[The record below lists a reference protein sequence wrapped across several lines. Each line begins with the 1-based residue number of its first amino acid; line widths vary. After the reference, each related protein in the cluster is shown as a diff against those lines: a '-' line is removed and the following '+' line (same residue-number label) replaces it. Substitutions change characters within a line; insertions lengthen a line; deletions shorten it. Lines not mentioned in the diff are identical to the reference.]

1 MPNLN
6 SITYDTT
13 KFNIQSGGR
22 GLIHLQSVPFK
33 WNSSQS
39 KFAIDTSKLSA
50 YAYKIID
57 CGFDIEDNKSTSETQ
72 IKFRINL
79 DTTRFILNKGDAYH
93 VRCQLLQANNSG
105 TKQAGVSSIA
115 QSQNASDRIN
125 NFLFKIS
132 SGVYQFSITLDGLT
146 SESTWENVVLL
157 VEIYGNAPT
166 AVT

>member
-13 KFNIQSGGR
+13 QFNIQSGGG

-33 WNSSQS
+33 WNSSKS
-39 KFAIDTSKLSA
+39 KFAIDTSKLSS

-57 CGFDIEDNKSTSETQ
+57 GGFDIEDNNSTSETQ
-72 IKFRINL
+72 IKFRVSL
-79 DTTRFILNKGDAYH
+79 DTTRFKLNAGDAYH
-93 VRCQLLQANNSG
+93 VRCQLLQANNGS
-105 TKQAGVSSIA
+105 TKQVGVSPIE

-132 SGVYQFSITLDGLT
+132 SGVYRFTITLDGLT